1 MPFLIPIA
9 AAAAGALATATIGAT
24 FATALG
30 FAAGSIGAT
39 IVGSLVGAVIAGVVG
54 YGLSAVFGV
63 KPASIKTQ
71 AQDRKQTIRSSIAPR
86 QIVYGTAR
94 VSGPIV
100 YATSTGNKKEYLH
113 IVVPLAGHRVNAPL
127 ALWINDDRIPW
138 GDINAN
144 GYVTTERY
152 SVSGSGNVLVDF
164 ANIVNN
170 PNGTQKLSLVRVRF
184 FDGSQ
189 TAGAAELIEETAGAW
204 TSAHVLRETAY
215 MYLRLEFDRDVFA
228 NGPGALSMELQGH
241 SQITDPRTNAV
252 GWSNN
257 PALCILHYLKS
268 ADGLACADDE
278 IDLAS
283 FITAANVCDENV
295 TIAAGVTQRRYTLD
309 GAFDLERKPLDII
322 DDMLTSCAG
331 TLVYVA
337 GRYRLHAGAY
347 DAPTDT
353 LTASDL
359 AGSLEL
365 VTKPPRRE
373 IFNTMRGT
381 FISPERNWQAT
392 EFPPYADASLVAADG
407 EVIERDI
414 EWPFTIDATRAQ
426 RLAKLTLRR
435 AREALTVRVPVKY
448 SGIRYTVWQMLN
460 VTLADFGWTDKP
472 FRIVSWTFDAN
483 NGIVNLTLRE
493 ESPNSYGWTVGD
505 AASLPFAPDTDLI
518 DPFNVPSPAG
528 VAAAEELYATRDGAG
543 VRTRVILT
551 WGEAPSAFVTGY
563 EVQFRP
569 FLAGD
574 WIDAGGGDTTRHEI
588 DDVAAGN
595 YEFRVRSTTLLGRSD
610 WSSTARFVGGLA
622 ALPPVAVDALTIQA
636 IGGTAFLRWA
646 RHPDLDVRVGGRF
659 EVRHTPTTGSGA
671 VWGIATTLGDAIPGD
686 STFALLPLKAG
697 TYLIKP
703 VDAGGVYATA
713 AASVTASQATAL
725 AFANVTTV
733 TENAAFSGTKTSTT
747 VAASK
752 LKLSTGADVGSYAF
766 AAGIDLTTVRSVR
779 LTSRILAAI
788 INEAALWDARTD
800 LIDTW
805 SSVDDIVIG
814 GEADAWVEARQ
825 TDDDPSGTPT
835 WGLWMRMDASEFRA
849 RAFQF
854 RAQLRRYDAVYN
866 IEIAELSVSADE
878 VA

>member
-1 MPFLIPIA
+1 MPFVIPIVA
-9 AAAAGALATATIGAT
+9 AVAGAIATYGLTAT
-24 FATALG
+24 FAVALG
-30 FAAGSIGAT
+30 SKLGGLIAA
-39 IVGSLVGAVIAGVVG
+39 SLVGAIVSAGVG
-54 YGLSAVFGV
+54 YALNAVFGV
-63 KPASIKTQ
+63 KPASIKAQ

-100 YATSTGNKKEYLH
+100 YATSTGDKKEYLH
-113 IVVPLAGHRVNAPL
+113 TVVPLAGHRVNAPM

-152 SVSGSGNVLVDF
+152 SVSGSGNVLLDF
-164 ANIVNN
+164 ANIINN

-215 MYLRLEFDRDVFA
+215 MYLRLEFNRDVFA

-283 FITAANVCDENV
+283 FIAAANVCDENV

-407 EVIERDI
+407 EVI
-414 EWPFTIDATRAQ
+414 
-426 RLAKLTLRR
+426 
-435 AREALTVRVPVKY
+435 
-448 SGIRYTVWQMLN
+448 
-460 VTLADFGWTDKP
+460 
-472 FRIVSWTFDAN
+472 
-483 NGIVNLTLRE
+483 
-493 ESPNSYGWTVGD
+493 
-505 AASLPFAPDTDLI
+505 
-518 DPFNVPSPAG
+518 
-528 VAAAEELYATRDGAG
+528 
-543 VRTRVILT
+543 
-551 WGEAPSAFVTGY
+551 
-563 EVQFRP
+563 
-569 FLAGD
+569 
-574 WIDAGGGDTTRHEI
+574 
-588 DDVAAGN
+588 
-595 YEFRVRSTTLLGRSD
+595 
-610 WSSTARFVGGLA
+610 
-622 ALPPVAVDALTIQA
+622 
-636 IGGTAFLRWA
+636 
-646 RHPDLDVRVGGRF
+646 
-659 EVRHTPTTGSGA
+659 
-671 VWGIATTLGDAIPGD
+671 
-686 STFALLPLKAG
+686 
-697 TYLIKP
+697 
-703 VDAGGVYATA
+703 
-713 AASVTASQATAL
+713 
-725 AFANVTTV
+725 
-733 TENAAFSGTKTSTT
+733 
-747 VAASK
+747 
-752 LKLSTGADVGSYAF
+752 
-766 AAGIDLTTVRSVR
+766 
-779 LTSRILAAI
+779 
-788 INEAALWDARTD
+788 
-800 LIDTW
+800 
-805 SSVDDIVIG
+805 
-814 GEADAWVEARQ
+814 
-825 TDDDPSGTPT
+825 
-835 WGLWMRMDASEFRA
+835 
-849 RAFQF
+849 
-854 RAQLRRYDAVYN
+854 
-866 IEIAELSVSADE
+866 
-878 VA
+878 